1 MSSSSFLGA
10 LDTDARSP
18 ETKFTTHSKKKIWM
32 RNPNPPNPNPNPNG
46 ENPNP
51 KGENMGKGMN
61 EP

>member
-32 RNPNPPNPNPNPNG
+32 RTVSYTHLTLPTILLV
-46 ENPNP
+46 
-51 KGENMGKGMN
+51 
-61 EP
+61 